1 MKKSTKR
8 LFAALL
14 AATSLLALTACGG
27 GKTEAPKTDDSKTEQ
42 PAESSGTKELSV
54 YTAFPE
60 SEVIYYFNK
69 FEQETG
75 IKINYVRLS
84 AGEMLTR
91 VEAEKDNP
99 QATLMFGGSTD
110 NYIAAVDKGLLEAYQ
125 SPNLD
130 KTPSTYLDPTGTWN
144 PIYVGCI
151 AFACN
156 SDWFKEKGLEYPTS
170 WEDLLKPEFKGEII
184 MAHPATSGTA
194 YTVLATLI
202 QLKGE
207 DAVWDY
213 LKELDKNMSQYT
225 KSGSAAPNG
234 VALGEAAIALTFSHD
249 GLQPTTEGY
258 PIELSFPTDGTGYE
272 VGAMALIKG
281 GPADEQ
287 ENAKKFIDFM
297 CSAEGQNLYA
307 ENNSFRVPTNSQA
320 TPAEGL
326 VTLDSVAVIDYDA
339 VWAAEHKDEFVAQ
352 FEANIASS
360 ENLE

>member
-1 MKKSTKR
+1 MKKAR
-8 LFAALL
+8 LLPALILALL
-14 AATSLLALTACGG
+14 FLLPAGCGKQATTVSPSTPTPAETVTASGTAGTLRVQVPDGWKYEVCPEG
-27 GKTEAPKTDDSKTEQ
+27 TLDDSDACFGVKIW
-42 PAESSGTKELSV
+42 PDSGSDSCVQLYWSDSFGVCGTGLKEETLTLAGDSV
-54 YTAFPE
+54 
-60 SEVIYYFNK
+60 
-69 FEQETG
+69 
-75 IKINYVRLS
+75 S
-84 AGEMLTR
+84 AGYYDGDKNWTFLSFQGKNHGI
-91 VEAEKDNP
+91 VAWADPN
-99 QATLMFGGSTD
+99 ADWF
-110 NYIAAVDKGLLEAYQ
+110 ADKGY
-125 SPNLD
+125 D
-130 KTPSTYLDPTGTWN
+130 
-144 PIYVGCI
+144 
-151 AFACN
+151 
-156 SDWFKEKGLEYPTS
+156 YPTS
-170 WEDLLKPEFKGEII
+170 WEDLLDPKYQDMII

-225 KSGSAAPNG
+225 KSGSAAPNA

-287 ENAKKFIDFM
+287 ENAKAFIDFM

-307 ENNSFRVPTNSQA
+307 ENNSFRVPTNTQA
-320 TPAEGL
+320 TVADGL